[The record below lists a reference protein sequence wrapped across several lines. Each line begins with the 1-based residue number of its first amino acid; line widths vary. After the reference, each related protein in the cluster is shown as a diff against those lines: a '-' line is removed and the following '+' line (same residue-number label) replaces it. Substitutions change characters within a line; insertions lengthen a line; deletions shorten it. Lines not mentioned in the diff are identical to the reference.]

1 MQQNGGHMKLFF
13 HKLLPALLSAGIL
26 TLSFPC
32 SVRGAIAPRDWKRGY
47 TGSFTLAWDPL
58 VPGTSHNAVF
68 MMEQGSK
75 VYLGDLATTGICGLS
90 ARQLQKEFYES
101 ASPRYVSVSKITGL
115 VQGKKPG
122 ASLVKL
128 QAADQ
133 TITAMITVVPKRTC
147 GLTAEGRKLNTTL
160 FQYGKSFSGKISP
173 SSAIR
178 WYQKAAKAENTLENL
193 SSQQVNPLGFHSS
206 GLLVFPGASSARAL
220 TNTLTTYRD
229 NSHPLRRDSC
239 CSFLPESLCANV
251 KKNRLTLRLNS
262 SVTKQQ
268 LLGLMTDPL
277 AGLLG
282 QWAADI
288 TVGSVLL
295 RIFLSL
301 LMGAFIGWE
310 RSSKRHSAGLRTF
323 MLTFLIGTLA
333 AIADSCIFIA
343 SGRHGHF
350 LLSAG
355 VVIGAAII
363 AVHSVF

>member
-1 MQQNGGHMKLFF
+1 MKLFF

-32 SVRGAIAPRDWKRGY
+32 SVRGAIASRDWKRGY

-90 ARQLQKEFYES
+90 ARQLQKESYES

-133 TITAMITVVPKRTC
+133 TITAMITVVPKGTC

-277 AGLLG
+277 AGGSQDATRVSDRKTWQFTVLVYDKNQVNSFG
-282 QWAADI
+282 EGRAYPAQI
-288 TVGSVLL
+288 TAKCGSRMMSIQLKDPKAKL
-295 RIFLSL
+295 IKGHTYILSDPRL
-301 LMGAFIGWE
+301 SEAEAQGGWTAGA
-310 RSSKRHSAGLRTF
+310 SSTAK
-323 MLTFLIGTLA
+323 
-333 AIADSCIFIA
+333 
-343 SGRHGHF
+343 
-350 LLSAG
+350 
-355 VVIGAAII
+355 
-363 AVHSVF
+363 